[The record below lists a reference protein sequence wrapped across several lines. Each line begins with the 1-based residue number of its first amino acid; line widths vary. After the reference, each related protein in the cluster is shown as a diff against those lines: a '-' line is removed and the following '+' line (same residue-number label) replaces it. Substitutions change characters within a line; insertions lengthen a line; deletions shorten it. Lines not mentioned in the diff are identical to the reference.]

1 MKKTVSGNEALAYG
15 ALSAGVKVVSGYPGT
30 PSTEVIA
37 SLLKMDLPGTEVEW
51 SVNEKVAFEVA
62 AGAALT
68 GRRALCTMKMSGLNV
83 CYDSLIGIAYSG
95 CPGGLVV
102 YVADDPGVTA
112 GMCEQDTRGFA
123 IMSDMPMLEPSSVQD
138 IYDMTSVAFEMSEAI
153 GGPVFI
159 RLVTN
164 NSQSH
169 AVIEMTER
177 VTPPETAPLPEN
189 NPDKYTKAGAA
200 ICMKQHTD
208 LIDRLAKSEKF
219 IEAKGLNK
227 IRLGKKGGIGLVSVG
242 LVNNYAREA
251 FEELTMAGVDVSGIS
266 TLELAATLPY
276 AVNKIDE
283 LLENCSTVIVCEE
296 LEPHLEKFIY
306 MEAYKKNY
314 SIKIIGKEDGTY
326 KRIGEYNASTVVAGV
341 CKALGID
348 VPAALTAPKV
358 DSEKHCAARP
368 IGVCAGCPH
377 RGTYMALEAGIKKAG
392 YKKEEVMITGDIG
405 CTILGT
411 MPPFNILWTELAMGA
426 SIPLAQGVIYSN
438 VQTPV
443 IATIGDST
451 FFHAGIPGLVN
462 VLQHN
467 INITVVIMDNGWTAM
482 TGMQVNPGTIQ
493 EYQQGKWHQLDIE
506 KAVKGLGVEQLYVV
520 DPYEYDNMAD
530 AIADAVSKSGVKV
543 ILARRECAIQ
553 AARRGVKYSP
563 VTLYSDKCIKC
574 KKCINVTGCPA
585 ISLGESSIEIDKSQC
600 NGCGLCTKVCPFDAL
615 VK

>member
-1 MKKTVSGNEALAYG
+1 MKKTISGNEAVAYG

-68 GRRALCTMKMSGLNV
+68 GRRAMCTMKMSGLNV

-95 CPGGLVV
+95 CSGGLVI

-123 IMSDMPMLEPSSVQD
+123 IMSDMPMLEPSSVQE
-138 IYDMTSVAFEMSEAI
+138 IYEMTPIAFEMSETI

-169 AVIEMTER
+169 GVVDIMDR
-177 VTPPETAPLPEN
+177 IVPPETAELPEK

-200 ICMKQHTD
+200 ICMKQHRD
-208 LIDRLAKSEKF
+208 LIDRLAKSADF
-219 IEAKGLNK
+219 IEEKGLNK
-227 IRLGKKGGIGLVSVG
+227 IKLAKKGGIGIISVG
-242 LVNNYAREA
+242 LVNCYVREA
-251 FEELTMAGVDVSGIS
+251 FESLKTYGIDLSEIS

-276 AVNKIDE
+276 AHKKIDE
-283 LLENCSTVIVCEE
+283 MLENCLTIVVCEE
-296 LEPHLEKFIY
+296 LEPHIEKYVY
-306 MEAYKKNY
+306 MQAYKKGVNV
-314 SIKIIGKEDGTY
+314 KIIGKEDGTFE
-326 KRIGEYNASTVVAGV
+326 RIGEYDSSNVIKGV
-341 CKALGID
+341 CKALGTD
-348 VPAALTAPKV
+348 VPEIFENPGINP
-358 DSEKHCAARP
+358 EEHCAARP

-377 RGTYMALEAGIKKAG
+377 RGTYMGLEMGLKKAG
-392 YKKEEVMITGDIG
+392 YKKEDVMITGDIG

-438 VQTPV
+438 VPTPV

-451 FFHAGIPGLVN
+451 FFHAGMPGLVN

-467 INITVVIMDNGWTAM
+467 IDITVVIMDNGWTAM

-493 EYQQGKWHQLDIE
+493 EYQHQWHQLDIE
-506 KAVKGLGVEQLYVV
+506 QAVRGLGVEQLYVV
-520 DPYEYDNMAD
+520 DPYECDD
-530 AIADAVSKSGVKV
+530 LADAVADALGKKGVKV

-553 AARRGVKYSP
+553 AARRGVEYSP
-563 VTLYSDKCIKC
+563 LVLHSDKCTNC
-574 KKCINVTGCPA
+574 KRCINVTGCPA
-585 ISLGESSIEIDKSQC
+585 ISLGDGCIEIDRLQC
-600 NGCGLCTKVCPFDAL
+600 NGCGLCAKVCPFKAL
-615 VK
+615 EK